1 MKSDEKCNALHRSG
15 ILLHPIAIGNIRIPG
30 GKMVGHISFI
40 FLFVC
45 RMAVCYLFFI
55 QILHY
60 SQAVSERQKACGSTD
75 NGATLAVC
83 HLLFFSLRNNI
94 TTLPRPSAT
103 T

>member
-45 RMAVCYLFFI
+45 RMAVWLPIFYTNTSLFPGCF
-55 QILHY
+55 
-60 SQAVSERQKACGSTD
+60 
-75 NGATLAVC
+75 
-83 HLLFFSLRNNI
+83 
-94 TTLPRPSAT
+94 
-103 T
+103 